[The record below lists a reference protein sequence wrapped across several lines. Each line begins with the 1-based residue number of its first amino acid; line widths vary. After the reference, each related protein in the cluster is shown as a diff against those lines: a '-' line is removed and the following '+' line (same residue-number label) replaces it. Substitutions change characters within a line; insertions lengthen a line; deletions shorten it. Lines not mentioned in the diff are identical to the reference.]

1 MLYQLK
7 IRSRID
13 VLKDRYEALVRD
25 AHLLQTLNPPAARQ
39 KLFKAEEVRIQ
50 IEELKVA
57 YLN

>member
-1 MLYQLK
+1 M
-7 IRSRID
+7 
-13 VLKDRYEALVRD
+13 LKDRYEALVRD